1 MVVLWNNAS
10 PRPLLIVDSQLE
22 SHVTDRDP
30 SGRTEPEAGDPA
42 PQPTIFLKPRGAA
55 EPVPWESTPNEE
67 ELTAQAVGPEASLDE
82 IEYVALDV
90 ETTGNSPFLV
100 LEIGAER
107 FDLRGTLSLFD
118 TLVDCRAPINTYA
131 RRRHQ
136 IYREML
142 AGAPG
147 FTDARKAFL
156 RFAKGA
162 ALVEHSHDAFDT
174 FLIGRGLKQP
184 LQHPVIDTSAL
195 ARLVLGL
202 PSGQTPGL
210 AAVVAE
216 LQVDA
221 TPAHAALSDAQAT
234 AAVFRELVRR
244 AREMFHWQTLGDL
257 MAVLERPLIDRSALE
272 LPRRRGPGGQEPPPR
287 PRRRSRPPRDRDR
300 EPKPVEGTTPG

>member
-1 MVVLWNNAS
+1 
-10 PRPLLIVDSQLE
+10 LE
-22 SHVTDRDP
+22 FHAIDRDP
-30 SGRTEPEAGDPA
+30 TERSGEALAGGETPPA
-42 PQPTIFLKPRGAA
+42 IYLKPRGAA
-55 EPVPWESTPNEE
+55 EPVPWGSAPNEDE
-67 ELTAQAVGPEASLDE
+67 QFDAVVDPDESLDRVDF
-82 IEYVALDV
+82 VALDV

-107 FDLRGTLSLFD
+107 FDLRGTRSLFD

-147 FTDARKAFL
+147 FADARRAFL
-156 RFAKGA
+156 QFASGA

-184 LQHPVIDTSAL
+184 LRHPVIDTSAL

-216 LQVDA
+216 LGVDA
-221 TPAHAALSDAQAT
+221 NPAHAALSDAQAT
-234 AAVFRELVRR
+234 AAVFRELVSR
-244 AREMFHWQTLGDL
+244 AREQFQWEFLGDL
-257 MAVLERPLIDRSALE
+257 LGVLERPAIDRSRLE
-272 LPRRRGPGGQEPPPR
+272 LPRRRLQPGEAVQR
-287 PRRRSRPPRDRDR
+287 PRRRSRPSRDRDATR
-300 EPKPVEGTTPG
+300 VEGPAKG

>member
-1 MVVLWNNAS
+1 
-10 PRPLLIVDSQLE
+10 
-22 SHVTDRDP
+22 
-30 SGRTEPEAGDPA
+30 
-42 PQPTIFLKPRGAA
+42 
-55 EPVPWESTPNEE
+55 VPWESGGSEE
-67 ELTAQAVGPEASLDE
+67 EVTAAVVASDQPLDE
-82 IEYVALDV
+82 VEFVALDV

-107 FDLRGTLSLFD
+107 FDLRGPLSLFD

-147 FTDARKAFL
+147 FADARRAFL
-156 RFAKGA
+156 NFARGA
-162 ALVEHSHDAFDT
+162 ALVEHSHDAFDS

-184 LQHPVIDTSAL
+184 LRHPVIDTSAL
-195 ARLVLGL
+195 AKLVLGL

-216 LQVDA
+216 LGVDA

-244 AREMFHWQTLGDL
+244 GRERFPWDTLGDL
-257 MAVLERPLIDRSALE
+257 LAVLERPSIDRSALE
-272 LPRRRGPGGQEPPPR
+272 LPRRRPQPDEVPKGSRRRPR
-287 PRRRSRPPRDRDR
+287 PRRDHDAAA
-300 EPKPVEGTTPG
+300 VEGSAKG

>member
-1 MVVLWNNAS
+1 M
-10 PRPLLIVDSQLE
+10 E
-22 SHVTDRDP
+22 FHVIDP
-30 SGRTEPEAGDPA
+30 DPA
-42 PQPTIFLKPRGAA
+42 ERPEGTQTGGEAPTTIYLKPRGAA
-55 EPVPWESTPNEE
+55 QSVPWERGPAEE
-67 ELTAQAVGPEASLDE
+67 ELIDPVVGPDEPLDSVE
-82 IEYVALDV
+82 FVALDV

-107 FDLRGTLSLFD
+107 FDLRGSRSLFD

-142 AGAPG
+142 IGAPG
-147 FTDARKAFL
+147 FTDARRAFL
-156 RFAKGA
+156 RFARGV

-174 FLIGRGLKQP
+174 FLIGRGLKRP
-184 LQHPVIDTSAL
+184 LPHPVIDTSAL

-216 LQVDA
+216 LGVDA
-221 TPAHAALSDAQAT
+221 SPAHAALSDAQAT

-244 AREMFHWQTLGDL
+244 AREQFHWEVLGDL
-257 MAVLERPLIDRSALE
+257 LGVLERPAIDRSRLE
-272 LPRRRGPGGQEPPPR
+272 LPRRRPPAAGEAPQR
-287 PRRRSRPPRDRDR
+287 PRRRSGRSHERNAA
-300 EPKPVEGTTPG
+300 PVEGPAKT

>member
-1 MVVLWNNAS
+1 MEFHAADSSPAEQAGGAS
-10 PRPLLIVDSQLE
+10 
-22 SHVTDRDP
+22 
-30 SGRTEPEAGDPA
+30 SGRETP
-42 PQPTIFLKPRGAA
+42 PTVYLKPRGATDPVAWEAAA
-55 EPVPWESTPNEE
+55 EDD
-67 ELTAQAVGPEASLDE
+67 ELAAAAVAPGRPLDE
-82 IEYVALDV
+82 VEFVALDV

-107 FDLRGTLSLFD
+107 FDLRGPLSLFD

-131 RRRHQ
+131 RKRHQ

-147 FTDARKAFL
+147 FADARRAFL
-156 RFAKGA
+156 QFARGA

-184 LQHPVIDTSAL
+184 LRHPVLDTSAL

-202 PSGQTPGL
+202 PSGHTPGL

-216 LQVDA
+216 LGVDA
-221 TPAHAALSDAQAT
+221 TPAHAALSDAEAT

-244 AREMFHWQTLGDL
+244 GRERFPWETVGDL
-257 MAVLERPLIDRSALE
+257 LAVLERPSIDRSALE
-272 LPRRRGPGGQEPPPR
+272 LPRRRPPAGEVPKRPRRRPR
-287 PRRRSRPPRDRDR
+287 PRR
-300 EPKPVEGTTPG
+300 EGTATTS

>member
-1 MVVLWNNAS
+1 V
-10 PRPLLIVDSQLE
+10 
-22 SHVTDRDP
+22 
-30 SGRTEPEAGDPA
+30 
-42 PQPTIFLKPRGAA
+42 FLKPRGAA
-55 EPVPWESTPNEE
+55 EPVPWD
-67 ELTAQAVGPEASLDE
+67 AGPTEVEMANPVVAADALLDDVE
-82 IEYVALDV
+82 FVALDV

-107 FDLRGTLSLFD
+107 FDLSTSLSLFD

-131 RRRHQ
+131 RKRHQ

-147 FTDARKAFL
+147 FTDARRAFL
-156 RFAKGA
+156 RFARGA
-162 ALVEHSHDAFDT
+162 ALIEHSHDAFDT

-184 LQHPVIDTSAL
+184 LMHPVIDTSAL

-216 LQVDA
+216 LGVDA

-244 AREMFHWQTLGDL
+244 ARERFHWQRLGDL
-257 MAVLERPLIDRSALE
+257 LAVLERPAIDRSALE
-272 LPRRRGPGGQEPPPR
+272 LPRRRGPGGELVPRPPR
-287 PRRRSRPPRDRDR
+287 QKRRPGRDRDR
-300 EPKPVEGTTPG
+300 GAAPMEGTTAS

>member
-1 MVVLWNNAS
+1 LEFHAADTNPEETSGGAS
-10 PRPLLIVDSQLE
+10 S
-22 SHVTDRDP
+22 DRDRA
-30 SGRTEPEAGDPA
+30 S
-42 PQPTIFLKPRGAA
+42 TIYLKPRSAS
-55 EPVPWESTPNEE
+55 ELVPWEASGSDE
-67 ELTAQAVGPEASLDE
+67 ELGSATVDPAQPLDE
-82 IEYVALDV
+82 VEFVALDV

-107 FDLRGTLSLFD
+107 FDLRRPLSEFD

-147 FTDARKAFL
+147 FADARRAFL
-156 RFAKGA
+156 QFARGT

-184 LQHPVIDTSAL
+184 LRHPVIDTSAL
-195 ARLVLGL
+195 ARLILGL

-216 LQVDA
+216 LGVDA

-244 AREMFHWQTLGDL
+244 GRERFPWENLGDL
-257 MAVLERPLIDRSALE
+257 LAVLERPSIDRSALE
-272 LPRRRGPGGQEPPPR
+272 LPRRRPQQADVP
-287 PRRRSRPPRDRDR
+287 RRSRRRPHRRSDQDAAA
-300 EPKPVEGTTPG
+300 VEGTATS

>member
-1 MVVLWNNAS
+1 MDA
-10 PRPLLIVDSQLE
+10 E
-22 SHVTDRDP
+22 A
-30 SGRTEPEAGDPA
+30 EPP
-42 PQPTIFLKPRGAA
+42 PTVYLKPRAG
-55 EPVPWESTPNEE
+55 EPVPWEPGPTVEE
-67 ELTAQAVGPEASLDE
+67 VVDPVVGPDEPLDQVE
-82 IEYVALDV
+82 FVALDV

-107 FDLRGTLSLFD
+107 FDLGGSLSLFD
-118 TLVDCRAPINTYA
+118 TLVDCRAPINAYA

-147 FTDARKAFL
+147 FSDARRAFL
-156 RFAKGA
+156 RFARGA

-184 LQHPVIDTSAL
+184 LPHPVIDTSAL

-216 LQVDA
+216 LGVDA
-221 TPAHAALSDAQAT
+221 NPAHAALSDAQAT

-244 AREMFHWQTLGDL
+244 AREQFHWENLGDL
-257 MAVLERPLIDRSALE
+257 LAVLERPAIDRSALE
-272 LPRRRGPGGQEPPPR
+272 LPRRRPQPGEPPQR
-287 PRRRSRPPRDRDR
+287 PRRRPRAGR
-300 EPKPVEGTTPG
+300 ERGVTPVEGTATS

>member
-1 MVVLWNNAS
+1 MDLHA
-10 PRPLLIVDSQLE
+10 I
-22 SHVTDRDP
+22 DRDAP
-30 SGRTEPEAGDPA
+30 EQPEPAAEGAETP
-42 PQPTIFLKPRGAA
+42 PTIYLKPRNG
-55 EPVPWESTPNEE
+55 EPVPWEPGPTAE
-67 ELTAQAVGPEASLDE
+67 ELIDPVVGADEPLDRVQF
-82 IEYVALDV
+82 VALDV

-107 FDLRGTLSLFD
+107 FDLNGSLSLFD
-118 TLVDCRAPINTYA
+118 TLVDCRAPINAYA

-147 FTDARKAFL
+147 FSDARRAFL
-156 RFAKGA
+156 RFARGA

-184 LQHPVIDTSAL
+184 LRHPVIDTSAL

-216 LQVDA
+216 LGVDA
-221 TPAHAALSDAQAT
+221 NPAHAALSDAQAT
-234 AAVFRELVRR
+234 AAVFRELVQR
-244 AREMFHWQTLGDL
+244 ARGQFNWETLGDL
-257 MAVLERPLIDRSALE
+257 LAVLERPAIDRSALE
-272 LPRRRGPGGQEPPPR
+272 LPRRRGPNPLPGR
-287 PRRRSRPPRDRDR
+287 PRR
-300 EPKPVEGTTPG
+300 PKPPADALA

>member
-1 MVVLWNNAS
+1 
-10 PRPLLIVDSQLE
+10 LE
-22 SHVTDRDP
+22 FHAIDRDA
-30 SGRTEPEAGDPA
+30 PEQTDPA
-42 PQPTIFLKPRGAA
+42 GAGEEQPQTIYLKPRSGD
-55 EPVPWESTPNEE
+55 PVPWDPGPSAE
-67 ELTAQAVGPEASLDE
+67 ELIDPVVGPEGPLDRVQF
-82 IEYVALDV
+82 VALDV

-107 FDLRGTLSLFD
+107 FDLNGPLSLFD
-118 TLVDCRAPINTYA
+118 TLVDCRAPINAYA

-147 FTDARKAFL
+147 FSDARRAFL
-156 RFAKGA
+156 RFAQAA

-174 FLIGRGLKQP
+174 FLIGRGLKRP
-184 LQHPVIDTSAL
+184 LRHPVIDTSAL

-216 LQVDA
+216 LGVDA
-221 TPAHAALSDAQAT
+221 NPAHAALSDAQAT

-244 AREMFHWQTLGDL
+244 ARGQFHWETLGDL
-257 MAVLERPLIDRSALE
+257 LAVLERPAIDRSALE
-272 LPRRRGPGGQEPPPR
+272 LPRRRQPGEQPPQRSRRRPR
-287 PRRRSRPPRDRDR
+287 PGR
-300 EPKPVEGTTPG
+300 ERGTAPVEGTPTT

>member
-1 MVVLWNNAS
+1 MPWDLGPTEDELSGQVVS
-10 PRPLLIVDSQLE
+10 PDAPLDQVE
-22 SHVTDRDP
+22 
-30 SGRTEPEAGDPA
+30 
-42 PQPTIFLKPRGAA
+42 F
-55 EPVPWESTPNEE
+55 
-67 ELTAQAVGPEASLDE
+67 
-82 IEYVALDV
+82 VALDV

-107 FDLRGTLSLFD
+107 FSLAGPLSLFD

-147 FTDARKAFL
+147 FSDARRAFL
-156 RFAKGA
+156 RFARGA

-174 FLIGRGLKQP
+174 FLIGRGLKEP
-184 LQHPVIDTSAL
+184 LRHPVIDTSAL

-216 LQVDA
+216 LGVDA
-221 TPAHAALSDAQAT
+221 IPAHAALSDAQAT
-234 AAVFRELVRR
+234 AGVFRELVRR
-244 AREMFHWQTLGDL
+244 ARERFQWETLGDL
-257 MAVLERPLIDRSALE
+257 LALLERPAIDRSALE
-272 LPRRRGPGGQEPPPR
+272 LPRRRGPRGEPPSRSRQRPR
-287 PRRRSRPPRDRDR
+287 PGRHRGPR
-300 EPKPVEGTTPG
+300 PVEDTPAG

>member
-1 MVVLWNNAS
+1 
-10 PRPLLIVDSQLE
+10 LE
-22 SHVTDRDP
+22 FHAIDRDP
-30 SGRTEPEAGDPA
+30 TERSGEALAGGETPPA
-42 PQPTIFLKPRGAA
+42 IYLKPRGAA
-55 EPVPWESTPNEE
+55 EPVPWGSAPNEDE
-67 ELTAQAVGPEASLDE
+67 QFDAVVDPDESLDRVDF
-82 IEYVALDV
+82 VALDV

-107 FDLRGTLSLFD
+107 FDLRGTRSLFD

-147 FTDARKAFL
+147 FADARRAFL
-156 RFAKGA
+156 QFASGA

-184 LQHPVIDTSAL
+184 LRHPVIDTSAL

-216 LQVDA
+216 LGVDA
-221 TPAHAALSDAQAT
+221 NPAHAALSDAQAT
-234 AAVFRELVRR
+234 AAVFRELVSR
-244 AREMFHWQTLGDL
+244 AREQFQWEVLGDL
-257 MAVLERPLIDRSALE
+257 LGVLERPAIDRSRLE
-272 LPRRRGPGGQEPPPR
+272 LPRRRLQPGEAAQR
-287 PRRRSRPPRDRDR
+287 PRRRSRPSRDRDATR
-300 EPKPVEGTTPG
+300 VEGPAKG

>member
-1 MVVLWNNAS
+1 MPWRSGATSGATEDEFADPVVS
-10 PRPLLIVDSQLE
+10 PGAPLDQVE
-22 SHVTDRDP
+22 
-30 SGRTEPEAGDPA
+30 
-42 PQPTIFLKPRGAA
+42 F
-55 EPVPWESTPNEE
+55 
-67 ELTAQAVGPEASLDE
+67 
-82 IEYVALDV
+82 VALDV

-107 FDLRGTLSLFD
+107 FSLAGSLALFD

-147 FTDARKAFL
+147 FTDARRAFL
-156 RFAKGA
+156 RFARGA

-216 LQVDA
+216 LGCDA

-244 AREMFHWQTLGDL
+244 ARERFRWETLGDL
-257 MAVLERPLIDRSALE
+257 LAVLERPAIDRSALE
-272 LPRRRGPGGQEPPPR
+272 LPRRRGPRAEPPPR
-287 PRRRSRPPRDRDR
+287 QRDRPGRGRGAGPGPQPGED
-300 EPKPVEGTTPG
+300 EPAG

>member
-1 MVVLWNNAS
+1 MEFHLTS
-10 PRPLLIVDSQLE
+10 S
-22 SHVTDRDP
+22 DP
-30 SGRTEPEAGDPA
+30 SSPGGETIARTEEPA
-42 PQPTIFLKPRGAA
+42 PILLKPRGAA
-55 EPVPWESTPNEE
+55 EPVPWEPGATIEDE
-67 ELTAQAVGPEASLDE
+67 VGMPVAGPTEHLDE
-82 IEYVALDV
+82 VEFVALDV

-107 FDLRGTLSLFD
+107 FRLAGSLSLFD

-131 RRRHQ
+131 RKRHQ

-147 FTDARKAFL
+147 FTDARRAFL

-174 FLIGRGLKQP
+174 YLIGRGLKQP
-184 LQHPVIDTSAL
+184 LRHAVIDTSAL

-216 LQVDA
+216 LGVDA
-221 TPAHAALSDAQAT
+221 QPAHAALSDAQAT

-244 AREMFHWQTLGDL
+244 ARERFHWETLGDL
-257 MAVLERPLIDRSALE
+257 LAVLDRPAIDRSALE
-272 LPRRRGPGGQEPPPR
+272 LPRRRGPGGELLPPPPR
-287 PRRRSRPPRDRDR
+287 RRPRRGGERGAKLG
-300 EPKPVEGTTPG
+300 ETTPTT

>member
-1 MVVLWNNAS
+1 LEFHAADTTPAEAS
-10 PRPLLIVDSQLE
+10 
-22 SHVTDRDP
+22 
-30 SGRTEPEAGDPA
+30 GDAPA
-42 PQPTIFLKPRGAA
+42 SRETPPTIYLKPRGAA
-55 EPVPWESTPNEE
+55 EPVPWESGGSEE
-67 ELTAQAVGPEASLDE
+67 EVTAAVVASDQPLDE
-82 IEYVALDV
+82 VEFVALDV

-107 FDLRGTLSLFD
+107 FDLRGPLSLFD

-147 FTDARKAFL
+147 FADARRAFL
-156 RFAKGA
+156 NFARGA
-162 ALVEHSHDAFDT
+162 ALVEHSHDAFDS

-184 LQHPVIDTSAL
+184 LRHPVIDTSAL
-195 ARLVLGL
+195 AKLVLGL

-216 LQVDA
+216 LGVDA

-244 AREMFHWQTLGDL
+244 GRERFPWDTLGDL
-257 MAVLERPLIDRSALE
+257 LAVLERPSIDRSALE
-272 LPRRRGPGGQEPPPR
+272 LPRRRPQPDEVPKGSRRRPR
-287 PRRRSRPPRDRDR
+287 PRRDHDAAA
-300 EPKPVEGTTPG
+300 VEGSAKG